1 MTPPTDLE
9 ALELRARACTA
20 CGLRP
25 GCSGVV
31 AGEGHPAAPL
41 LIVGKAPGGDEDRL
55 SRPFAGQAGE
65 LLDRMLAAVDLTR
78 QDTYVTTVVK
88 CRPPGDRTPHPHEV
102 AVCTSLWLVPQLAG
116 LRPRVILTLGNTAT
130 QFLLQTRRGI
140 TRLRG
145 TWHPYRQGKGPEPA
159 LVMPLFHPAYLLRH
173 DSRAPGDPRSL
184 TWRDLRE
191 VAAVLKGEKAPEGLA
206 GRVPPALGDQPPL
219 F

>member
-1 MTPPTDLE
+1 MTAPTPLE
-9 ALELRARACTA
+9 ALELRARACRA
-20 CGLRP
+20 CGLRS
-25 GCSGVV
+25 GCSQVV
-31 AGEGHPAAPL
+31 AGEGHSAAPL
-41 LIVGKAPGGDEDRL
+41 LILGKAPGGDEDRL
-55 SRPFAGQAGE
+55 GRPFVGQAGE

-78 QDTYVTTVVK
+78 QDAYVTTMVR

-102 AVCTSLWLVPQLAG
+102 AVCTSLWLEPQLDRR
-116 LRPRVILTLGNTAT
+116 RPRVILALGNTAA

-145 TWHPYRQGKGPEPA
+145 TWHPYRHGQGPETS
-159 LVMPLFHPAYLLRH
+159 LVMPLFHPAYLVHH

-191 VAAVLKGEKAPEGLA
+191 VAAVLRGEKEPEGLV
-206 GRVPPALGDQPPL
+206 GPLPPALGDQPPL